1 MRETCCKRRN
11 GDLFRRG
18 GCCSERYCN
27 ITLIIRLLRKKKEQN
42 KCDVNLIMRLFA
54 FLPAAL
60 AAYQSICESPAF
72 LLPAI
77 RVSRNISRPR
87 DRMRRSIVVHG
98 KLTALFPVAFF
109 FFFIFI
115 FPH

>member
-1 MRETCCKRRN
+1 
-11 GDLFRRG
+11 
-18 GCCSERYCN
+18 
-27 ITLIIRLLRKKKEQN
+27 
-42 KCDVNLIMRLFA
+42 MRLFA

-109 FFFIFI
+109 FFYFSPTESTPYVYTQIAYVLSFLI
-115 FPH
+115 IDRSLRPKRG

>member
-1 MRETCCKRRN
+1 
-11 GDLFRRG
+11 
-18 GCCSERYCN
+18 
-27 ITLIIRLLRKKKEQN
+27 
-42 KCDVNLIMRLFA
+42 MRLFA

-109 FFFIFI
+109 FFISPPLNLHHIYIHRSHTYFR
-115 FPH
+115 P